1 MATKIKRDNVV
12 EIHTK
17 RPKLKINP
25 TLTVRAHSQELM
37 ITSFT
42 RADKGTVY
50 YIKRKLKN
58 GQLRQVCGLD
68 NNILELME
76 LAGEIEDDIPI

>member
-1 MATKIKRDNVV
+1 MMEIKTDNVV
-12 EIHTK
+12 DIYSK

-25 TLTVRAHSQELM
+25 TLTVSAHAQELV

-42 RADKGTVY
+42 RKDKGTVY

-58 GQLRQVCGLD
+58 GQLRQVCILD
-68 NNILELME
+68 NDILELME
-76 LAGEIEDDIPI
+76 LAVEIDNDIPI

>member
-25 TLTVRAHSQELM
+25 VLTVRAHSQELM

-50 YIKRKLKN
+50 YLKRKLKN
-58 GQLRQVCGLD
+58 GQYRQVCILD
-68 NNILELME
+68 NDILQLME
-76 LAGEIEDDIPI
+76 LAPQIDDDVLE

>member
-1 MATKIKRDNVV
+1 MSNVVKDNVV
-12 EIHTK
+12 DIYSK

-25 TLTVRAHSQELM
+25 TLKVSAHAQELV

-42 RADKGTVY
+42 REGKGTVY

-58 GQLRQVCGLD
+58 GQLRQVCILD
-68 NNILELME
+68 NDILELME
-76 LAGEIEDDIPI
+76 LAVEIDDDIPI